1 MIYGY
6 VRISTK
12 KQVIARQVSNILKIY
27 SNAKIFQEVFTGTT
41 ANRPEWNRLKKI
53 VEAGDTIVFDSVSRM
68 SRNAA
73 EGIEEYFNFF
83 ENGVELIFLKEQYIN
98 TALYQEQLKLNQN
111 LSVED
116 RDLNDTIMKGIREY
130 LIKLAE
136 KQIIIAFN
144 QSEKE
149 VQDLRERTKE
159 ALRERKKQGV
169 ILGMR
174 KGATFETKKSKEM
187 KVHIE
192 KLSRHFNGTLKDSEI
207 ISLLKLS
214 RGTYYKYKKEISL
227 KNLLGKENKN

>member
-12 KQVIARQVSNILKIY
+12 KQVITRQIANILKIY
-27 SNAKIFQEVFTGTT
+27 PEAKIYQEIFTGVTS
-41 ANRPEWNRLKKI
+41 NRPEWNKLKKI
-53 VEAGDTIVFDSVSRM
+53 VKKGDTIIFDSVSRM
-68 SRNAA
+68 SRNAM

-83 ENGVELIFLKEQYIN
+83 EKGIELIFLKEQYIN
-98 TALYQEQLKLNQN
+98 TELYKEQLKLNEN

-116 RDLNDTIMKGIREY
+116 KDLNDTIIKGIREY

-159 ALRERKKQGV
+159 ALRERKKQGI
-169 ILGMR
+169 ILGMK
-174 KGATFETKKSKEM
+174 KGTTFETKKSKEM
-187 KVHIE
+187 KVQIK
-192 KLSRHFNGTLKDSEI
+192 KLSRHFNGNLKDSEV

-214 RGTYYKYKKEISL
+214 RGTYYKYKKEII
-227 KNLLGKENKN
+227 NKI

>member
-12 KQVIARQVSNILKIY
+12 KQVITRQIANILKIY
-27 SNAKIFQEVFTGTT
+27 PEAKIYQEIFTGVTN
-41 ANRPEWNRLKKI
+41 NRPEWNKLKKI
-53 VEAGDTIVFDSVSRM
+53 VKKGDTIIFDSVSRM
-68 SRNAA
+68 SRNAM

-83 ENGVELIFLKEQYIN
+83 EKGIELIFLKEQYIN
-98 TALYQEQLKLNQN
+98 TELYKEQLKLNEN
-111 LSVED
+111 LNVED
-116 RDLNDTIMKGIREY
+116 KDLNDTIIKGIREY

-159 ALRERKKQGV
+159 ALSERKKQGIV
-169 ILGMR
+169 LGMK
-174 KGATFETKKSKEM
+174 KGTTFETKKSKEM
-187 KVHIE
+187 KVQIE
-192 KLSRHFNGTLKDSEI
+192 KLSRHFNGNLKDSEV

-214 RGTYYKYKKEISL
+214 RGTYYKYKKEIFKHL
-227 KNLLGKENKN
+227 KNGD

>member
-12 KQVIARQVSNILKIY
+12 KQVITRQIANILKIY
-27 SNAKIFQEVFTGTT
+27 PEAKIYQEIFTGVTS
-41 ANRPEWNRLKKI
+41 NRPEWNKLKKI
-53 VEAGDTIVFDSVSRM
+53 VKKGDVIIFDSVSRM
-68 SRNAA
+68 SRNAM

-83 ENGVELIFLKEQYIN
+83 EKGIELIFLKEQYIN
-98 TALYQEQLKLNQN
+98 TELYKEQLKLNEN

-116 RDLNDTIMKGIREY
+116 KDLNDTIIKGIREY

-159 ALRERKKQGV
+159 ALRERKKQGIV
-169 ILGMR
+169 LGMK
-174 KGATFETKKSKEM
+174 KGTTFETKKSKEM
-187 KVHIE
+187 KVQIE
-192 KLSRHFNGTLKDSEI
+192 KLSRHFNGNLKDSEV

-214 RGTYYKYKKEISL
+214 RGTYYKYKKEII
-227 KNLLGKENKN
+227 NKM

>member
-12 KQVIARQVSNILKIY
+12 KQVITRQIANILKIY
-27 SNAKIFQEVFTGTT
+27 PEAKIYQEIFTGVTS
-41 ANRPEWNRLKKI
+41 NRPEWNKLKKI
-53 VEAGDTIVFDSVSRM
+53 VKKGDTIIFDSVSRM
-68 SRNAA
+68 SRNAM

-83 ENGVELIFLKEQYIN
+83 EKGIELIFLKEQYIN
-98 TALYQEQLKLNQN
+98 TELYKEQLKLNEN

-116 RDLNDTIMKGIREY
+116 KDLNDTIIKGIREY

-149 VQDLRERTKE
+149 VQDLRERTRE
-159 ALRERKKQGV
+159 ALRERKKQGIV
-169 ILGMR
+169 LGMK
-174 KGATFETKKSKEM
+174 KGTTFETKKSKEM
-187 KVHIE
+187 KVQIE
-192 KLSRHFNGTLKDSEI
+192 KLSRHFNGNLKDSEV

-214 RGTYYKYKKEISL
+214 RGTYYKYKKEII
-227 KNLLGKENKN
+227 NKM

>member
-12 KQVIARQVSNILKIY
+12 KQVITRQIANILKIY
-27 SNAKIFQEVFTGTT
+27 PEAKIYQEIFTGVTS
-41 ANRPEWNRLKKI
+41 NRPEWNKLKKI
-53 VEAGDTIVFDSVSRM
+53 VKKGDTIIFDSVSRM
-68 SRNAA
+68 SRNAT

-83 ENGVELIFLKEQYIN
+83 EKGIELIFLKEQYIN
-98 TALYQEQLKLNQN
+98 TELYKEQLKLNEN

-116 RDLNDTIMKGIREY
+116 KDLNDTIIKGIREY

-159 ALRERKKQGV
+159 ALRERKKQGIV
-169 ILGMR
+169 LGMK
-174 KGATFETKKSKEM
+174 KGTTFETKKSKEM
-187 KVHIE
+187 KVQIK
-192 KLSRHFNGTLKDSEI
+192 KLSRHFNGNLKDSEV

-214 RGTYYKYKKEISL
+214 RGTYYKYKKEII
-227 KNLLGKENKN
+227 NKI

>member
-12 KQVIARQVSNILKIY
+12 KQVITRQIANILKIY
-27 SNAKIFQEVFTGTT
+27 PEAKIYQEIFTGVTS
-41 ANRPEWNRLKKI
+41 NRPEWKKLKKI
-53 VEAGDTIVFDSVSRM
+53 LKKGDTIIFDSVSRM
-68 SRNAA
+68 SRNAI

-83 ENGVELIFLKEQYIN
+83 EKGIELIFLKEQYIN
-98 TALYQEQLKLNQN
+98 TELYKEQLKLNEN

-116 RDLNDTIMKGIREY
+116 KDLNDTIIKGIREY

-159 ALRERKKQGV
+159 ALRERKKQGIV
-169 ILGMR
+169 LGMK
-174 KGATFETKKSKEM
+174 KGTTFETKKSKEM
-187 KVHIE
+187 KVQIK
-192 KLSRHFNGTLKDSEI
+192 KLSRHFNGNLKDSEV

-214 RGTYYKYKKEISL
+214 RGTYYKYKKEIFD
-227 KNLLGKENKN
+227 KNNSNL

>member
-27 SNAKIFQEVFTGTT
+27 PNAKIFQEVFTGTT
-41 ANRPEWNRLKKI
+41 VNRPEWNRLKKI
-53 VEAGDTIVFDSVSRM
+53 VAAGDTIVFDSVSRM
-68 SRNAA
+68 SRNAV
-73 EGIEEYFNFF
+73 EGIDEDFNFF
-83 ENGVELIFLKEQYIN
+83 EKGIELIFLKEQYIN
-98 TALYQEQLKLNQN
+98 TELYREQLKLNEN
-111 LSVED
+111 ISVED
-116 RDLNDTIMKGIREY
+116 KDLNDTIMKGIREY

-149 VQDLRERTKE
+149 VQDLRERTRE

-187 KVHIE
+187 KIQIE
-192 KLSRHFNGTLKDSEI
+192 KLSRSFNGTLKDYEV
-207 ISLLKLS
+207 ISLLRLS
-214 RGTYYKYKKEISL
+214 RKTYYKYKKEMSE
-227 KNLLGKENKN
+227 KNM

>member
-12 KQVIARQVSNILKIY
+12 KQVITRQIANILKIY
-27 SNAKIFQEVFTGTT
+27 PEAKIYQEIFTGVTN
-41 ANRPEWNRLKKI
+41 NRPEWNKLKKI
-53 VEAGDTIVFDSVSRM
+53 VKKGDTIIFDSVSRM
-68 SRNAA
+68 SRNAM

-83 ENGVELIFLKEQYIN
+83 EKGIELIFLKEQYIN
-98 TALYQEQLKLNQN
+98 TELYKEQLKLNEN

-116 RDLNDTIMKGIREY
+116 KDLNDTIIKGIREY
-130 LIKLAE
+130 LIKLAK

-159 ALRERKKQGV
+159 ALRERKKQGIV
-169 ILGMR
+169 LGMK
-174 KGATFETKKSKEM
+174 KGTTFETKKSKEM
-187 KVHIE
+187 KVQIE
-192 KLSRHFNGTLKDSEI
+192 KLSRHFNGNLKDSEV

-214 RGTYYKYKKEISL
+214 RGTYYKYKKEIFKHL
-227 KNLLGKENKN
+227 KNGD

>member
-12 KQVIARQVSNILKIY
+12 KQVITRQIANILKIY
-27 SNAKIFQEVFTGTT
+27 PEAKIYQEIFTGVTS
-41 ANRPEWNRLKKI
+41 NRPEWNKLKKI
-53 VEAGDTIVFDSVSRM
+53 VKKGDVIIFDSVSRM
-68 SRNAA
+68 SRNAM

-83 ENGVELIFLKEQYIN
+83 EKGIELIFLKEQYIN
-98 TALYQEQLKLNQN
+98 TELYKEQLKLNEN

-116 RDLNDTIMKGIREY
+116 KDLNDTIIKGIREY

-169 ILGMR
+169 VLGMK
-174 KGATFETKKSKEM
+174 KGTTFETKKSKEM
-187 KVHIE
+187 KVQIE
-192 KLSRHFNGTLKDSEI
+192 KLSRHFNGNLKDSEV

-214 RGTYYKYKKEISL
+214 RGTYYKYKKEIFD
-227 KNLLGKENKN
+227 KNNSNL

>member
-12 KQVIARQVSNILKIY
+12 KQVITRQIANILKIY
-27 SNAKIFQEVFTGTT
+27 PEAKIYQEIFTGVTN
-41 ANRPEWNRLKKI
+41 NRPEWNKLKKI
-53 VEAGDTIVFDSVSRM
+53 VKKGDTIIFDSVSRM
-68 SRNAA
+68 SRNAM

-83 ENGVELIFLKEQYIN
+83 EKGIELIFLKEQYIN
-98 TALYQEQLKLNQN
+98 TELYKEQLKLNEN

-116 RDLNDTIMKGIREY
+116 KDLNDTIIKGIREY

-159 ALRERKKQGV
+159 ALRERKKQGI
-169 ILGMR
+169 ILGMK
-174 KGATFETKKSKEM
+174 KGTTFETKKSKEM
-187 KVHIE
+187 KVQIK
-192 KLSRHFNGTLKDSEI
+192 KLSRHFNGNLKDSEV

-214 RGTYYKYKKEISL
+214 RGTYYKYKKEIF
-227 KNLLGKENKN
+227 KIK

>member
-12 KQVIARQVSNILKIY
+12 KQVITRQIANILKIY
-27 SNAKIFQEVFTGTT
+27 PEAKIYQEIFTGVTS
-41 ANRPEWNRLKKI
+41 NRPEWNKLKKI
-53 VEAGDTIVFDSVSRM
+53 VKKGDTIIFDSVSRM
-68 SRNAA
+68 SRNAM

-83 ENGVELIFLKEQYIN
+83 EKGIELIFLKEQYIN
-98 TALYQEQLKLNQN
+98 TELYKEQLKLNEN

-116 RDLNDTIMKGIREY
+116 KDLNDTIIKGIREY

-169 ILGMR
+169 VLGMK
-174 KGATFETKKSKEM
+174 KGTTFETKKSKEM
-187 KVHIE
+187 KVQIK
-192 KLSRHFNGTLKDSEI
+192 KLSRHFNGNLKDSEV

-214 RGTYYKYKKEISL
+214 RGTYYKYKKEIFKHL
-227 KNLLGKENKN
+227 KNGD

>member
-12 KQVIARQVSNILKIY
+12 KQVITRQIANILKIY
-27 SNAKIFQEVFTGTT
+27 PEAKIYQEIFTGVTS
-41 ANRPEWNRLKKI
+41 NRPEWNKLKKI
-53 VEAGDTIVFDSVSRM
+53 VKKGDTIIFDSVSRM
-68 SRNAA
+68 SRNAM

-83 ENGVELIFLKEQYIN
+83 EKGIELIFLKEQYIN
-98 TALYQEQLKLNQN
+98 TELYKEQLKLNEN

-116 RDLNDTIMKGIREY
+116 KDLNDTIIKGIREY
-130 LIKLAE
+130 LIKLAK

-159 ALRERKKQGV
+159 ALRERKKQGIV
-169 ILGMR
+169 LGMK
-174 KGATFETKKSKEM
+174 KGTTFETKKSKEM
-187 KVHIE
+187 KVQIE
-192 KLSRHFNGTLKDSEI
+192 KLSRHFNGNLKDSEV

-214 RGTYYKYKKEISL
+214 RGTYYKYKKEIFKHL
-227 KNLLGKENKN
+227 KNGD

>member
-12 KQVIARQVSNILKIY
+12 KQVITRQIANILKIY
-27 SNAKIFQEVFTGTT
+27 PEAKIYQEIFTGVTN
-41 ANRPEWNRLKKI
+41 NRPEWNKLKKI
-53 VEAGDTIVFDSVSRM
+53 VKKGDTIIFNSVSRM
-68 SRNAA
+68 SRNAM

-83 ENGVELIFLKEQYIN
+83 EKGIELIFLKEQYIN
-98 TALYQEQLKLNQN
+98 TELYKEQLKLNEN
-111 LSVED
+111 LNVED
-116 RDLNDTIMKGIREY
+116 KDLNDTIIKGIREY

-159 ALRERKKQGV
+159 ALRERKKQGIV
-169 ILGMR
+169 LGMK
-174 KGATFETKKSKEM
+174 KGTTFETKKSKEM
-187 KVHIE
+187 KVQIE
-192 KLSRHFNGTLKDSEI
+192 KLSRHFNGNLKDSEV

-214 RGTYYKYKKEISL
+214 RGTYYKYKKEII
-227 KNLLGKENKN
+227 NKI

>member
-12 KQVIARQVSNILKIY
+12 KQVITRQIANILKIY
-27 SNAKIFQEVFTGTT
+27 PEAKIYQEIFTGVTS
-41 ANRPEWNRLKKI
+41 NRPEWNKLKKI
-53 VEAGDTIVFDSVSRM
+53 VKKGDVIIFDSVSRM
-68 SRNAA
+68 SRNAM

-83 ENGVELIFLKEQYIN
+83 EKGIELIFLKEQYIN
-98 TALYQEQLKLNQN
+98 TELYKEQLKLNEN

-116 RDLNDTIMKGIREY
+116 KDLNDTIIKGIREY

-159 ALRERKKQGV
+159 ALRERKKQGIV
-169 ILGMR
+169 LGMK
-174 KGATFETKKSKEM
+174 KGTTFETKKSKEM
-187 KVHIE
+187 KVQIE
-192 KLSRHFNGTLKDSEI
+192 KLSRHFNGNLKDSEV

-214 RGTYYKYKKEISL
+214 RGTYYKYKKEMI
-227 KNLLGKENKN
+227 KKYNL

>member
-12 KQVIARQVSNILKIY
+12 KQVITRQIANILKIY
-27 SNAKIFQEVFTGTT
+27 PEAKIYQEIFTGVTS
-41 ANRPEWNRLKKI
+41 NRPEWNKLKKI
-53 VEAGDTIVFDSVSRM
+53 VKKGDTIIFDSVSRM
-68 SRNAA
+68 SRNAT

-83 ENGVELIFLKEQYIN
+83 EKGIELIFLKEQYIN
-98 TALYQEQLKLNQN
+98 TELYKEQLKLNEN

-116 RDLNDTIMKGIREY
+116 KDLNDTIIKGIREY

-159 ALRERKKQGV
+159 ALRERKKQGIV
-169 ILGMR
+169 LGMK
-174 KGATFETKKSKEM
+174 KGTTFETKKSKEM
-187 KVHIE
+187 KVQIK
-192 KLSRHFNGTLKDSEI
+192 KLSRHFNGNLKDSEV

-214 RGTYYKYKKEISL
+214 RGTYYKYKKEISD
-227 KNLLGKENKN
+227 KNNSNL

>member
-12 KQVIARQVSNILKIY
+12 KQVITRQIANILKIY
-27 SNAKIFQEVFTGTT
+27 PEAKIYQEIFTGVTS
-41 ANRPEWNRLKKI
+41 NRPEWNKLKKI
-53 VEAGDTIVFDSVSRM
+53 VKKGDVIIFDSVSRM
-68 SRNAA
+68 SRNAM

-83 ENGVELIFLKEQYIN
+83 EKGIELIFLKEQYIN
-98 TALYQEQLKLNQN
+98 TELYKEQLKLNEN

-116 RDLNDTIMKGIREY
+116 KDLNDTIIKGIREY

-159 ALRERKKQGV
+159 ALRERKKQGIV
-169 ILGMR
+169 LGMK
-174 KGATFETKKSKEM
+174 KGTTFETKKSKEM
-187 KVHIE
+187 KVQIK
-192 KLSRHFNGTLKDSEI
+192 KLSRHFNGNLKDSEV

-214 RGTYYKYKKEISL
+214 RGTYYKYKKEII
-227 KNLLGKENKN
+227 NKI

>member
-12 KQVIARQVSNILKIY
+12 KQVITRQIANILKIY
-27 SNAKIFQEVFTGTT
+27 PEAKIYQEIFTGVTS
-41 ANRPEWNRLKKI
+41 NRPEWNKLKKI
-53 VEAGDTIVFDSVSRM
+53 VKKGDTIIFDSVSRM
-68 SRNAA
+68 SRNAT

-83 ENGVELIFLKEQYIN
+83 EKGIELIFLKEQYIN
-98 TALYQEQLKLNQN
+98 TELYKEQLKLNEN

-116 RDLNDTIMKGIREY
+116 KDLNDTIIKGIREY

-159 ALRERKKQGV
+159 ALRERKKQGIV
-169 ILGMR
+169 LGMK
-174 KGATFETKKSKEM
+174 KGTTFETKKSKEM
-187 KVHIE
+187 KVQIE
-192 KLSRHFNGTLKDSEI
+192 KLSRHFNGNLKDSEV

-214 RGTYYKYKKEISL
+214 RGTYYKYKKEII
-227 KNLLGKENKN
+227 NKM

>member
-12 KQVIARQVSNILKIY
+12 KQVITRQIANILKIY
-27 SNAKIFQEVFTGTT
+27 PEAKIYQEIFTGVTS
-41 ANRPEWNRLKKI
+41 NRPEWNKLKKI
-53 VEAGDTIVFDSVSRM
+53 VKKGDTIIFDSVSRM
-68 SRNAA
+68 SRNAM

-83 ENGVELIFLKEQYIN
+83 EKGIELIFLKEQYIN
-98 TALYQEQLKLNQN
+98 TELYKEQLKLNEN

-116 RDLNDTIMKGIREY
+116 KDLNDTIIKGIREY

-159 ALRERKKQGV
+159 ALRERKKQGIV
-169 ILGMR
+169 LGMK
-174 KGATFETKKSKEM
+174 KGTTFETKKSKEM
-187 KVHIE
+187 KVQIK
-192 KLSRHFNGTLKDSEI
+192 KLSRHFNGNLKDSEV

-214 RGTYYKYKKEISL
+214 RGTYYKYKKEII
-227 KNLLGKENKN
+227 NKM

>member
-12 KQVIARQVSNILKIY
+12 KQVITRQIANILKIY
-27 SNAKIFQEVFTGTT
+27 PEAKIYQEIFTGVTS
-41 ANRPEWNRLKKI
+41 NRPEWNKLKKI
-53 VEAGDTIVFDSVSRM
+53 VKKGDTIIFDSVSRM
-68 SRNAA
+68 SRNAT

-83 ENGVELIFLKEQYIN
+83 EKGIELIFLKEQYIN
-98 TALYQEQLKLNQN
+98 TELYKEQLKLNEN

-116 RDLNDTIMKGIREY
+116 KDLNDTIIKGIREY

-159 ALRERKKQGV
+159 ALSERKKQGIV
-169 ILGMR
+169 LGMK
-174 KGATFETKKSKEM
+174 KGTTFETKKSKEM
-187 KVHIE
+187 KVQIE
-192 KLSRHFNGTLKDSEI
+192 KLSRHFNGNLKDSEV

-214 RGTYYKYKKEISL
+214 RGTYYKYKKEII
-227 KNLLGKENKN
+227 NKM

>member
-12 KQVIARQVSNILKIY
+12 KQVITRQIANIFKIY
-27 SNAKIFQEVFTGTT
+27 PEAKIYQEIFTGVTS
-41 ANRPEWNRLKKI
+41 NRPEWNKLKKI
-53 VEAGDTIVFDSVSRM
+53 VKKGDVIIFDSVSRM
-68 SRNAA
+68 SRNAM

-83 ENGVELIFLKEQYIN
+83 EKGIELIFLKEQYIN
-98 TALYQEQLKLNQN
+98 TELYKEQLKLNEN

-116 RDLNDTIMKGIREY
+116 KDLNDTIIKGIREY

-159 ALRERKKQGV
+159 ALRERKRQGIV
-169 ILGMR
+169 LGMK
-174 KGATFETKKSKEM
+174 KGTTFETKKSKEM
-187 KVHIE
+187 KVQIE
-192 KLSRHFNGTLKDSEI
+192 KLSRHFNGNLKDSEV

-214 RGTYYKYKKEISL
+214 RGTYYKYKKEII
-227 KNLLGKENKN
+227 NKM

>member
-12 KQVIARQVSNILKIY
+12 KQVITRQIANILKIY
-27 SNAKIFQEVFTGTT
+27 PEAKIYQEIFTGVTS
-41 ANRPEWNRLKKI
+41 NRPEWNKLKKI
-53 VEAGDTIVFDSVSRM
+53 VKKGDTIIFDSVSRM
-68 SRNAA
+68 SRNAM

-83 ENGVELIFLKEQYIN
+83 EKGIELIFLKEQYIN
-98 TALYQEQLKLNQN
+98 TELYKEQLKLNKN

-116 RDLNDTIMKGIREY
+116 KDLNDTIIKGIREY

-159 ALRERKKQGV
+159 ALRERKRQGIV
-169 ILGMR
+169 LGMK
-174 KGATFETKKSKEM
+174 KGTTFETKKSKEM
-187 KVHIE
+187 KVQIE
-192 KLSRHFNGTLKDSEI
+192 KLSRHFNGNLKDSEV

-214 RGTYYKYKKEISL
+214 RGTYYKYKKEII
-227 KNLLGKENKN
+227 NKM

>member
-12 KQVIARQVSNILKIY
+12 KQVITRQIANILKIY
-27 SNAKIFQEVFTGTT
+27 PEAKIYQEIFTGVTS
-41 ANRPEWNRLKKI
+41 NRPEWNKLKKI
-53 VEAGDTIVFDSVSRM
+53 VKKGDTIIFDSVSRM
-68 SRNAA
+68 SRNAM

-83 ENGVELIFLKEQYIN
+83 EKGIELIFLKEQYIN
-98 TALYQEQLKLNQN
+98 TELYKEQLKLNEN
-111 LSVED
+111 LNVED
-116 RDLNDTIMKGIREY
+116 KDLNDTIIKGIREY

-159 ALRERKKQGV
+159 ALRERKKQGIV
-169 ILGMR
+169 LGMK
-174 KGATFETKKSKEM
+174 KGTTFETKKSKEM
-187 KVHIE
+187 KVQIE
-192 KLSRHFNGTLKDSEI
+192 KLSRHFNGNLKDSEV

-214 RGTYYKYKKEISL
+214 RGTYYKYKKEISD
-227 KNLLGKENKN
+227 KNNSNL

>member
-12 KQVIARQVSNILKIY
+12 KQVITRQIANILKIY
-27 SNAKIFQEVFTGTT
+27 PEAKIYQEIFTGVTS
-41 ANRPEWNRLKKI
+41 NRPEWNKLKKI
-53 VEAGDTIVFDSVSRM
+53 VKKGDTIIFDSVSRM
-68 SRNAA
+68 SRNAM

-83 ENGVELIFLKEQYIN
+83 EKGIELIFLKEQYIN
-98 TALYQEQLKLNQN
+98 TELYKEQLKLNEN

-116 RDLNDTIMKGIREY
+116 KDLNDTIIKGIREY

-159 ALRERKKQGV
+159 ALSERKKQGIV
-169 ILGMR
+169 LGMK
-174 KGATFETKKSKEM
+174 KGTTFETKKSKEM
-187 KVHIE
+187 KVQIE
-192 KLSRHFNGTLKDSEI
+192 KLSRHFNGNLKDSEV

-214 RGTYYKYKKEISL
+214 RGTYYKYKKEII
-227 KNLLGKENKN
+227 NKM

>member
-12 KQVIARQVSNILKIY
+12 KQVITRQIANILKIY
-27 SNAKIFQEVFTGTT
+27 PEAKIYQEIFTGVTS
-41 ANRPEWNRLKKI
+41 NRPEWNKLKKI
-53 VEAGDTIVFDSVSRM
+53 VKKGDTIIFDSVSRM
-68 SRNAA
+68 SRNAT

-83 ENGVELIFLKEQYIN
+83 EKGIELIFLKEQYIN
-98 TALYQEQLKLNQN
+98 TELYKEQLKLNEN

-116 RDLNDTIMKGIREY
+116 KDLNDTIIKGIREY

-159 ALRERKKQGV
+159 ALRERKKQGIV
-169 ILGMR
+169 LGMK
-174 KGATFETKKSKEM
+174 KGTTFETKKSKEM
-187 KVHIE
+187 KVQIK
-192 KLSRHFNGTLKDSEI
+192 KLSRHFNGNLKDSEV

-214 RGTYYKYKKEISL
+214 RGTYYKYKKEII
-227 KNLLGKENKN
+227 NKM

>member
-12 KQVIARQVSNILKIY
+12 KQVITRQIANILKIY
-27 SNAKIFQEVFTGTT
+27 PEAKIYQEIFTGVTS
-41 ANRPEWNRLKKI
+41 NRPEWNKLKKI
-53 VEAGDTIVFDSVSRM
+53 VKKGDTIIFDSVSRM
-68 SRNAA
+68 SRNAM

-83 ENGVELIFLKEQYIN
+83 EKGIELIFLKEQYIN
-98 TALYQEQLKLNQN
+98 TELYKEQLKLNEN

-116 RDLNDTIMKGIREY
+116 KDLNDTIIKGIREY

-159 ALRERKKQGV
+159 ALRERKKQGI
-169 ILGMR
+169 ILGMK
-174 KGATFETKKSKEM
+174 KGTTFETKKSKEM
-187 KVHIE
+187 KVQIK
-192 KLSRHFNGTLKDSEI
+192 KLSRHFNGNLKDSEV

-214 RGTYYKYKKEISL
+214 RGTYYKYKKEII
-227 KNLLGKENKN
+227 NKM

>member
-12 KQVIARQVSNILKIY
+12 KQVITRQIANILKIY
-27 SNAKIFQEVFTGTT
+27 PEAKIYQEIFTGVTN
-41 ANRPEWNRLKKI
+41 NRPEWNKLKKI
-53 VEAGDTIVFDSVSRM
+53 VKKGDTIIFDSVSRM
-68 SRNAA
+68 SRNAM

-83 ENGVELIFLKEQYIN
+83 EKGIELIFLKEQYIN
-98 TALYQEQLKLNQN
+98 TELYKEQLKLNEN

-116 RDLNDTIMKGIREY
+116 KDLNDTIIKGIREY

-159 ALRERKKQGV
+159 ALRERKKQGI
-169 ILGMR
+169 ILGMK
-174 KGATFETKKSKEM
+174 KGTTFETKKSKEM
-187 KVHIE
+187 KVQIK
-192 KLSRHFNGTLKDSEI
+192 KLSRHFNGNLKDSEV

-214 RGTYYKYKKEISL
+214 RGTYYKYKKEISD
-227 KNLLGKENKN
+227 KNNSNL

>member
-12 KQVIARQVSNILKIY
+12 KQVITRQIANILKIY
-27 SNAKIFQEVFTGTT
+27 PEAKIYQEIFTGVTS
-41 ANRPEWNRLKKI
+41 NRPEWNKLKKI
-53 VEAGDTIVFDSVSRM
+53 VKKGDTIIFDSVSRM
-68 SRNAA
+68 SRNAM

-83 ENGVELIFLKEQYIN
+83 EKGIELIFLKEQYIN
-98 TALYQEQLKLNQN
+98 TELYKEQLKLNKN

-116 RDLNDTIMKGIREY
+116 KDLNDTIIKGIREY

-159 ALRERKKQGV
+159 ALRERKKQGIV
-169 ILGMR
+169 LGMK
-174 KGATFETKKSKEM
+174 KGTTFETKKSKEM
-187 KVHIE
+187 KVQIE
-192 KLSRHFNGTLKDSEI
+192 KLSRHFNGNLKDSEV

-214 RGTYYKYKKEISL
+214 RGTYYKYKKEII
-227 KNLLGKENKN
+227 NKM

>member
-12 KQVIARQVSNILKIY
+12 KQVITRQIANILKIY
-27 SNAKIFQEVFTGTT
+27 PEAKIYQEIFTGVTS
-41 ANRPEWNRLKKI
+41 NRPEWNKLKKI
-53 VEAGDTIVFDSVSRM
+53 VKKGDTIIFDSVSRM
-68 SRNAA
+68 SRNAM

-83 ENGVELIFLKEQYIN
+83 EKGIELIFLKEQYIN
-98 TALYQEQLKLNQN
+98 TELYKEQLKLNKN

-116 RDLNDTIMKGIREY
+116 KDLNDTIIKGIREY

-159 ALRERKKQGV
+159 ALRERKRQGIV
-169 ILGMR
+169 LGMK
-174 KGATFETKKSKEM
+174 KGTTFETKKSKEM
-187 KVHIE
+187 KVQIE
-192 KLSRHFNGTLKDSEI
+192 KLSRHFNGNLKDSEI

-214 RGTYYKYKKEISL
+214 RGTYYKYKKEII
-227 KNLLGKENKN
+227 NKM

>member
-12 KQVIARQVSNILKIY
+12 KQVITRQIANILKIY
-27 SNAKIFQEVFTGTT
+27 PEAKIYQEIFTGVTS
-41 ANRPEWNRLKKI
+41 NRPEWNKLKKI
-53 VEAGDTIVFDSVSRM
+53 VKKGDTIIFDSVSRM
-68 SRNAA
+68 SRNAT

-83 ENGVELIFLKEQYIN
+83 EKGIELIFLKEQYIN
-98 TALYQEQLKLNQN
+98 TELYKEQLKLNEN

-116 RDLNDTIMKGIREY
+116 KDLNDTIIKGIREY

-159 ALRERKKQGV
+159 ALSERKKQGIV
-169 ILGMR
+169 LGMK
-174 KGATFETKKSKEM
+174 KGTTFETKKSKEM
-187 KVHIE
+187 KVQIK
-192 KLSRHFNGTLKDSEI
+192 KLSRHFNGNLKDSEV

-214 RGTYYKYKKEISL
+214 RGTYYKYKKEII
-227 KNLLGKENKN
+227 NKM

>member
-12 KQVIARQVSNILKIY
+12 KQVITRQIANILKIY
-27 SNAKIFQEVFTGTT
+27 PEAKIYQEIFTGVTN
-41 ANRPEWNRLKKI
+41 NRPEWNKLKKI
-53 VEAGDTIVFDSVSRM
+53 VKKGDTIIFDSVSRM
-68 SRNAA
+68 SRNAM

-83 ENGVELIFLKEQYIN
+83 EKGIELIFLKEQYIN
-98 TALYQEQLKLNQN
+98 TELYKEQLKLNEN
-111 LSVED
+111 LNVED
-116 RDLNDTIMKGIREY
+116 KDLNDTIIKGIREY

-159 ALRERKKQGV
+159 ALRERKKQGI
-169 ILGMR
+169 ILGMK
-174 KGATFETKKSKEM
+174 KGTTFETKKSKEM
-187 KVHIE
+187 KVQIK
-192 KLSRHFNGTLKDSEI
+192 KLSRHFNGNLKDSEV

-214 RGTYYKYKKEISL
+214 RGTYYKYKKEISD
-227 KNLLGKENKN
+227 KNNSNL

>member
-12 KQVIARQVSNILKIY
+12 KQVITRQIANILKIY
-27 SNAKIFQEVFTGTT
+27 PEAKIYQEIFTGVTN
-41 ANRPEWNRLKKI
+41 NRPEWNKLKKI
-53 VEAGDTIVFDSVSRM
+53 VKKGDTIIFDSVSRM
-68 SRNAA
+68 SRNAM

-83 ENGVELIFLKEQYIN
+83 EKGIELIFLKEQYIN
-98 TALYQEQLKLNQN
+98 TELYKEQLKLNEN

-116 RDLNDTIMKGIREY
+116 KDLNDTIIKGIREY

-159 ALRERKKQGV
+159 ALRERKKQGI
-169 ILGMR
+169 ILGMK
-174 KGATFETKKSKEM
+174 KGTTFETKKSKEM
-187 KVHIE
+187 KVQIE
-192 KLSRHFNGTLKDSEI
+192 KLSRHFNGNLKDSEV

-214 RGTYYKYKKEISL
+214 RGTYYKYKKEII
-227 KNLLGKENKN
+227 NKM